1 MLIEKWGWHMLIEE
15 NSTEQKRSLQ
25 CTKYKQ
31 FFQLSILEN
40 HWFQIEQFWQFIGH
54 PYNWVLH
61 RFVPLYLF
69 WKSVVIPFF
78 PMIRCQPTWDINP
91 IIFRSNDVLFFYQ
104 NTFQLVQML
113 LLLKWKK
120 SRGNERNCEKG
131 IF

>member
-91 IIFRSNDVLFFYQ
+91 ITVGPMMSYFSTKIPVGTNA
-104 NTFQLVQML
+104 TF
-113 LLLKWKK
+113 LLKWKK